1 MPANMC
7 GSTVLFILHRSM
19 SLLSRTIV
27 SKELSKLFVFLCDR
41 MTLPEEKAL
50 WVERRQERGKAKK
63 EDMGGFRRMDLII
76 MGWGVQ
82 RIFNSI

>member
-1 MPANMC
+1 
-7 GSTVLFILHRSM
+7 
-19 SLLSRTIV
+19 
-27 SKELSKLFVFLCDR
+27 

-82 RIFNSI
+82 RIVNSI